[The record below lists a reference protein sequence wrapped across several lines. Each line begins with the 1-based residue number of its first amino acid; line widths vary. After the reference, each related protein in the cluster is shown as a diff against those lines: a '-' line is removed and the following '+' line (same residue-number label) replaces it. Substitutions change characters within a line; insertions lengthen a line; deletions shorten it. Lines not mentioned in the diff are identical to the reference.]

1 MNSCLH
7 YSWRSWEKKFEN
19 MRGRK
24 SIGFELGA
32 NVVENLVFPQAVR
45 KSSSSLA

>member
-19 MRGRK
+19 MRVPRLEIK
-24 SIGFELGA
+24 
-32 NVVENLVFPQAVR
+32 AVNCG
-45 KSSSSLA
+45 